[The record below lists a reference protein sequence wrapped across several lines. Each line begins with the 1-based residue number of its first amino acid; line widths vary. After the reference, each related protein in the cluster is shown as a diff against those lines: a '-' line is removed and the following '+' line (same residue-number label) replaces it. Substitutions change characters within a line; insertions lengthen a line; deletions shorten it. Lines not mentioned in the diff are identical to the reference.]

1 VKLRVVHVLD
11 SLWLGG
17 TEAQAVA
24 LVRALADRDV
34 VNHVVFFNSGPLAA
48 GLTGPHVTTEPL
60 DVHGF
65 FRPGF
70 ARVVLRLARSIRKHR
85 ADVVQSYGFYTNLPA
100 MLAGRLAGA
109 PALVAGRRGF
119 ATHLTPAQR
128 RVDRLVCRLAHRIVV
143 NAESLRTRLLEQEGA
158 RADSV
163 VVIPNCVVE
172 RGPVKAAQDPI
183 VGMVANFRPPKD
195 HTTFLH
201 AAARVVEM
209 VPTAEFHLVGA
220 GPEEPAAR
228 RLADT
233 LGLGDRVSFL
243 GALQPDAV
251 WTAINRFAVAVL
263 SSHSEGM
270 PNTVLEAMAAARP
283 VVATAVG
290 DVPAVVRDGVTGL
303 LVPAGNA
310 EALGAAIAR
319 VLKDPTL
326 AANLG
331 AAAQRHA
338 LATYGSARM
347 GEAFLDLYRNLG
359 AMHPDGALRIG

>member
-1 VKLRVVHVLD
+1 MSLRVVHVLD
-11 SLWLGG
+11 SLRLGG

-24 LVRALADRDV
+24 LVRALAERSV
-34 VNHVVFFNSGPLAA
+34 VNHVVYFNSGPLAA
-48 GLTGPHVTTEPL
+48 ALTGPDVTAERL

-70 ARVVLRLARSIRKHR
+70 ARVVVRLARAIRNHR

-100 MLAGRLAGA
+100 LLAGRLAGA
-109 PALVAGRRGF
+109 PALVAGRRGVG
-119 ATHLTPAQR
+119 THLTPAQR
-128 RVDRLVCRLAHRIVV
+128 RVDRLVCRLAHRTVV
-143 NAESLRTRLLEQEGA
+143 NAETLRARLLEQEGA
-158 RADSV
+158 RPDSL

-195 HTTFLH
+195 HTTFLQ
-201 AAARVVEM
+201 AAARVVEV

-220 GPEEPAAR
+220 GADEAAAR
-228 RLADT
+228 RLADRLD
-233 LGLGDRVSFL
+233 LGGRVSFL
-243 GALQPDAV
+243 GALEPDAV
-251 WTAINRFAVAVL
+251 WAAINRFAVAVL
-263 SSHSEGM
+263 SSRSEGM
-270 PNTVLEAMAAARP
+270 PNAVLEAMAAARP

-290 DVPAVVRDGVTGL
+290 DVPAVIRDGVTGL

-310 EALGAAIAR
+310 AALGAAIAR

-347 GEAFLDLYRNLG
+347 AEAFLRLYRDLG
-359 AMHPDGALRIG
+359 AKRADGAPGIG